1 MQSPS
6 ILKEIIRLGWPVFVA
21 QIAVMA
27 NGFIDT
33 VMAGRYSTVDLAA
46 VGVGASIYMSVF
58 VAMMGVLL
66 ALGPTVSQLY
76 GAKRYAEVGE
86 EVRQSTWLAIALAIA
101 CLAALRYPD
110 PFLALTQL
118 EPQVEERVRAYLGA
132 VAWGVPAMLLFRIF
146 YGFSTAVSKPRVI
159 MLLNLAGMLLK
170 VPLNAVFMYGHFGL
184 PEMGGVGCGVSTALI
199 SWFILLAAA
208 FWCYADRDYARYGLF
223 ERWSWP
229 NARRIGHLLSLGI
242 PIGATFFVD
251 VTGFTFMALFIA
263 RLGPTHSAAHQIA
276 GNFAAI
282 LYMLPLAVGN
292 AASVLV
298 GHAIGARDFA
308 RARATG
314 ILGIA
319 VAFACACGIA
329 LMLFFNTR
337 ALAGL
342 YTSDPQVVSLAS
354 VLLGLVAGYHL
365 FDSIQAVAVNVLRG
379 YKRAVVPMV
388 IYAVA
393 LWGVGLGG
401 GYVLG
406 LTPVID
412 LSWLGLATPLGARG
426 FWSAA
431 IGSLFLAG
439 FTVAG
444 YFLYISRQ
452 AIREAGN
459 R

>member
-1 MQSPS
+1 MSNS
-6 ILKEIIRLGWPVFVA
+6 ILKEIVRLGWPVFVA

-46 VGVGASIYMSVF
+46 VGVGASIYMSIF

-66 ALGPTVSQLY
+66 ALGPIVSQLY

-86 EVRQSTWLAIALAIA
+86 EVRQSTWLALALTIA
-101 CLAALRYPD
+101 CLTALAFPD

-170 VPLNAVFMYGHFGL
+170 VPLNAVFMYGQFGL
-184 PEMGGVGCGVSTALI
+184 PEMGGVGCAVSTAVI
-199 SWFILLAAA
+199 SWLIFLAAGC
-208 FWCYADRDYARYGLF
+208 WCYADKDYARYGVF
-223 ERWSWP
+223 ETWSWP
-229 NARRIGHLLSLGI
+229 DARRIGHQLSLGI

-263 RLGPTHSAAHQIA
+263 RLGPTNSAAHQIA

-282 LYMLPLAVGN
+282 LFMLPLAVGN

-329 LMLFFNTR
+329 LMLFFNTGT
-337 ALAGL
+337 LAGL
-342 YTSDPQVVSLAS
+342 YSSDPQVVRLAS

-388 IYAVA
+388 VYAVA

-401 GYVLG
+401 GYLLG
-406 LTPVID
+406 LTSQVD
-412 LSWLGLATPLGARG
+412 LSWFGLATPLGARG
-426 FWSAA
+426 FWTAA
-431 IGSLFLAG
+431 IGSLCIAG
-439 FTVAG
+439 SAVTL
-444 YFLYISRQ
+444 YFLDISR
-452 AIREAGN
+452 AAMREA
-459 R
+459 RSS